1 MRKKK
6 IILIVLSVL
15 AIIAIVLGIILS
27 IKNKEL
33 EKNKIEIIDATYSCS
48 QSREKFYEDDNY
60 IYYFPCHQ
68 SSSVF
73 VKFPNGTKILV
84 TKALEDEKVTIEEL
98 TKAGLNY
105 YKEDK

>member
-33 EKNKIEIIDATYSCS
+33 EKNKI
-48 QSREKFYEDDNY
+48 
-60 IYYFPCHQ
+60 
-68 SSSVF
+68 
-73 VKFPNGTKILV
+73 
-84 TKALEDEKVTIEEL
+84 
-98 TKAGLNY
+98 
-105 YKEDK
+105 